1 MKRLT
6 EQPSKYDDLEKKS
19 VDELI
24 AGINAEDQLVAIA
37 IQKVLPDL
45 SKLISAIE
53 LQLKSGGRMFYLGC
67 GSGGRLSVLDV
78 IELPNTY
85 GIDEGLVNVILAGG
99 AERLVEALEE
109 KKGEDVKIFDIEGV
123 SVIADYFVLAS
134 ASNANQTQALVDNV
148 EEKLFKAGYECHQK
162 EGSMSSTWVLM
173 DYGDVIVHVFSK
185 EDRLFYDLERIWRD
199 GKIVES
205 VDEL

>member
-1 MKRLT
+1 MRTRRNNQLN
-6 EQPSKYDDLEKKS
+6 QSKEM
-19 VDELI
+19 V
-24 AGINAEDQLVAIA
+24 
-37 IQKVLPDL
+37 
-45 SKLISAIE
+45 KLA
-53 LQLKSGGRMFYLGC
+53 
-67 GSGGRLSVLDV
+67 
-78 IELPNTY
+78 
-85 GIDEGLVNVILAGG
+85 
-99 AERLVEALEE
+99 VEALEE
-109 KKGEDVKIFDIEGV
+109 KKGEDVKIIDIEGV

>member
-1 MKRLT
+1 MN
-6 EQPSKYDDLEKKS
+6 QSKEM
-19 VDELI
+19 V
-24 AGINAEDQLVAIA
+24 
-37 IQKVLPDL
+37 
-45 SKLISAIE
+45 KLA
-53 LQLKSGGRMFYLGC
+53 
-67 GSGGRLSVLDV
+67 
-78 IELPNTY
+78 
-85 GIDEGLVNVILAGG
+85 
-99 AERLVEALEE
+99 VEALEE
-109 KKGEDVKIFDIEGV
+109 KKGEDVKIIDIEGV

-205 VDEL
+205 VDELYENRDDGFRLIRTSLLFLILHHPENRR